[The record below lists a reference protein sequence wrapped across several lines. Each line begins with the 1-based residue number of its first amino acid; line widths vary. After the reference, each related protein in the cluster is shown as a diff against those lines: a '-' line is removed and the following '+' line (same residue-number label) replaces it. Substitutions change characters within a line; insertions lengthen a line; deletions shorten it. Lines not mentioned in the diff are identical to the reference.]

1 MANSAP
7 WLSWPSD
14 LPADLH
20 VTQVLR
26 QERHL
31 TALLGHGAAG
41 PRGRLGL
48 VGLPRHIAPIATDS
62 RGMPLAA
69 AFDSRP
75 KDAIRVVLMGYEL
88 GVAQL
93 GITPIA
99 PPLGQPYGLA
109 FDLGA
114 WLWCDHFA
122 RTYSIQGPDA
132 AARAQLAQ
140 VMQTAPA
147 AVGAAGQVSFTPV
160 VSDAA
165 HAARLKRVLHHIA
178 AGDIYQANLTRRLRL
193 QGHLDPVATLRQ
205 IRSGNPVAHGAYVRT
220 DGLELASASMETLLT
235 YDPAGCLAASYPI
248 KGTCQRS
255 PEDPHAPARLL
266 SDPKERAEHVMI
278 VDLVRNDLGRVA
290 LPGSVQVPQLMTA
303 EPYRGVW
310 HGVSTV
316 EARLAKHTSLGAL
329 AEAVF
334 PGGSITGAPKR
345 RAVALLQ
352 DIESEARGFYTGS
365 LGYITP
371 DGHMSLSILI
381 RTLVHDARG
390 WSLSVGGGIVAD
402 STATREIAETWEKA
416 DVFRRLLAA

>member
-1 MANSAP
+1 MSHSAP
-7 WLSWPSD
+7 WLPWPSG

-20 VTQVLR
+20 AAHVLR
-26 QERHL
+26 EQRHIA
-31 TALLGHGAAG
+31 ALLGHGAAG

-48 VGLPRHIAPIATDS
+48 VGLPRHIAPILPD
-62 RGMPLAA
+62 RGGMPLAA

-75 KDAIRVVLMGYEL
+75 KDAVRVVLLGYEL

-93 GITPIA
+93 GIAPIA
-99 PPLGQPYGLA
+99 PPLGQPFGLA

-114 WLWCDHFA
+114 WLWCDHVK
-122 RTYSIQGPDA
+122 RLYRIEGPDA
-132 AARAQLAQ
+132 AARAQLREA
-140 VMQTAPA
+140 MDAAPPPA
-147 AVGAAGQVSFTPV
+147 GAPGQATLTPV
-160 VSDAA
+160 VDDVT

-193 QGHLDPVATLRQ
+193 KGTLDPVAALAQMRG
-205 IRSGNPVAHGAYVRT
+205 SNPVAHGAYVRT
-220 DGLELASASMETLLT
+220 DALELASASMETLLT
-235 YDPAGCLAASYPI
+235 YDPATRLAASYPI
-248 KGTCQRS
+248 KGTCHR
-255 PEDPHAPARLL
+255 DPNDPQAPARLL
-266 SDPKERAEHVMI
+266 ADPKERAEHVMI

-290 LPGSVQVPQLMTA
+290 VPGSVQVPQLMAA
-303 EPYRGVW
+303 EPFRGVW
-310 HGVSTV
+310 HGVSKV
-316 EARLAKHTSLGAL
+316 EATLAKGTSLGAL
-329 AEAVF
+329 AASLF

-352 DIESEARGFYTGS
+352 EIESEARGFYTGS

-371 DGHMSLSILI
+371 DGRMSLSILI

-402 STATREIAETWEKA
+402 STAPREIAETWEKA